1 MNGKLTH
8 GNYSVSCFP
17 ITDWW
22 GASRPCFSYQSARG
36 EGGRYATPPPAT
48 VSRRAAPVT
57 VVYAGVSGRVGRV
70 SELLSVSVSVSVVT
84 LSSPAC
90 CEGVCGGDGRGPMGL
105 CVGALR
111 AWWARR
117 WTTSEPME
125 GRGKEA
131 VHKCHSDP
139 GGSARR
145 VRAIGGRKCV
155 LTLDGYSYVIGER
168 VDSVINKPY
177 SNSDSLSG
185 PAVGNLRCVYKL

>member
-8 GNYSVSCFP
+8 GNYSVSLR
-17 ITDWW
+17 TDEARV
-22 GASRPCFSYQSARG
+22 GHVLVMRALARG

-111 AWWARR
+111 A
-117 WTTSEPME
+117 
-125 GRGKEA
+125 
-131 VHKCHSDP
+131 
-139 GGSARR
+139 
-145 VRAIGGRKCV
+145 
-155 LTLDGYSYVIGER
+155 
-168 VDSVINKPY
+168 
-177 SNSDSLSG
+177 
-185 PAVGNLRCVYKL
+185 